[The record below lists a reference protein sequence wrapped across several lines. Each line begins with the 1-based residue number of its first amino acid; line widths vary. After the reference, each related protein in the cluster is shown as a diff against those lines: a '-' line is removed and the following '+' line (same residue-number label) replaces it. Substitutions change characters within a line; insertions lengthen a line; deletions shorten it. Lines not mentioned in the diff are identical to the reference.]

1 MGSVGIFMSPLV
13 SLIGRSTVDTENLS
27 DRMNR
32 ADTDKN
38 IATISTS
45 ATQLS
50 GTISTYR
57 SSCANNCSTVASLL
71 DYERRKQH
79 IAIDT
84 WCSASKRD

>member
-50 GTISTYR
+50 GLYQHTDHLVLTI
-57 SSCANNCSTVASLL
+57 AQLWL
-71 DYERRKQH
+71 H
-79 IAIDT
+79 F
-84 WCSASKRD
+84 